1 MIDYSELVEELREQA
16 RLEDEYPE
24 DAVIKL
30 RAADALEAQAKEIA
44 SLAWEKNRMQEKIME
59 QLANLM
65 LKDGRMTKMRETH
78 HEQRT
83 SLLKRI
89 EKLEAALNG
98 KK

>member
-1 MIDYSELVEELREQA
+1 MSDYSELVAWLRLSGVGTTDPNV
-16 RLEDEYPE
+16 R
-24 DAVIKL
+24 K
-30 RAADALEAQAKEIA
+30 AADALEAQAKEIA
-44 SLAWEKNRMQEKIME
+44 VLAWEKNRMQEKIME

-65 LKDGRMTKMRETH
+65 LKDGKMTKMRASRR
-78 HEQRT
+78 EQRA